1 MIRRLFV
8 HRLAL
13 GAAAL
18 AATFTLQAQGRSP
31 KQSASTPAA
40 RLDAYT
46 AQALAAWGLPGTAVA
61 VVHNDSVVFAKGF
74 GVRELG
80 KPEPITP
87 NSVFA
92 IGSTSKA
99 FTSAS
104 LAMLVAEGKVK
115 WDDPVAKHLPELQL
129 YDPYVTREL
138 TVRDLLTHRSGL
150 SRGDRVWMNSG
161 FSRGEVLRRVRYLKP
176 SWSFRST
183 YGYQNIMFLAAG
195 TVVER
200 ASGKTWDDFVA
211 QRIFQPLGMTN
222 SVTSVTKLSSLAD
235 VATPHERINES
246 YQPVAWLNID
256 NIAPAGSINSSVT
269 DMAQWI
275 RLQLSRGVYKGQ
287 RLLDSM
293 GVKEMH
299 TANITIRSSAQDE
312 RLYPMSNLSAYGLG
326 WSLRDYYG
334 RKMVSH
340 GGAIRGMRAQ
350 VTLMP
355 DAQLGVVVLTNS
367 PQSSF
372 PTAIANKAVD
382 LYLGNPDRD
391 WSTLMLNAT
400 KEAETRAIAD
410 RKKRDSERIA
420 GTSPSLPLARY
431 AGVYADSMYGDIKVT
446 EELNKLQL
454 QFGPNYTSDLN
465 HWHLDTFE
473 SMPRDPVL
481 ERFFVR
487 FVVDASGKV
496 SALDIDG
503 MATFG
508 RKPTTAATVG
518 GQP

>member
-1 MIRRLFV
+1 MIRRFFA

-13 GAAAL
+13 GALALCAAV
-18 AATFTLQAQGRSP
+18 TLQAQGRA
-31 KQSASTPAA
+31 KRDAGTPAT
-40 RLDAYT
+40 RLDAYA
-46 AQALAAWGLPGTAVA
+46 AQALASWGLPGAAVA

-99 FTSAS
+99 FTAAS

-150 SRGDRVWMNSG
+150 ARGDRVWMNSG
-161 FSRGEVLRRVRYLKP
+161 FSRSEVLRRVRFLKP

-200 ASGKTWDDFVA
+200 ASGRTWDDFVA
-211 QRIFQPLGMTN
+211 QRIFQPLGMSN

-235 VATPHERINES
+235 VATPHERINDVYS
-246 YQPVAWLNID
+246 PVTWLNID
-256 NIAPAGSINSSVT
+256 NIAPAGSINSSVN

-275 RLQLSRGVYKGQ
+275 RLQLARGAYKGQ
-287 RLLDSM
+287 RLIDSM

-299 TANITIRSSAQDE
+299 TANITIRPGAQDE
-312 RLYPMSNLSAYGLG
+312 RMYPMSNLSSYGLG

-334 RKMVSH
+334 HKMVSH

-350 VTLMP
+350 VTLIP

-382 LYLGNPDRD
+382 LYMGNPDRD
-391 WSTLMLNAT
+391 WSALMLAAA
-400 KEAETRAIAD
+400 KDAETRAMAE
-410 RKKRDSERIA
+410 RKKRESERVT
-420 GTSPSLPLARY
+420 GTSPTLPLARY
-431 AGVYADSMYGDIKVT
+431 AGVYADSMYGEISVS
-446 EELNKLQL
+446 EESSKLRL

-465 HWHLDTFE
+465 HWHFDTFE

-487 FVVDASGKV
+487 FVVDAGGKV
-496 SALDIDG
+496 SGLDIDG
-503 MATFG
+503 LATFG
-508 RKPTTAATVG
+508 RKPPAAATVG